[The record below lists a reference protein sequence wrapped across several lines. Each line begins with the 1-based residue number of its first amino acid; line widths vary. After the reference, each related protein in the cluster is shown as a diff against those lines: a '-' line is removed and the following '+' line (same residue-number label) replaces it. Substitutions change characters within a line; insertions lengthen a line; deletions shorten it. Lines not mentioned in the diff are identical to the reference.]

1 MNIIFGI
8 LAAFACIFL
17 VYKLWSFIKRR
28 VKEKQQAHRLSIQPI
43 LKFYANQSTM
53 MMPGESGAYLANIG
67 NGTAMDI
74 TIKDFHHPKE
84 KDWHFIFQKFDSL
97 EPGQDLPVNFDFLV
111 ADKKA
116 SNKNDMLWM
125 FDPEHDHDFMAQVM
139 ISFVD
144 VEGNRYRQTN
154 QMGKGEYSPGKPVQ
168 LEETKNP

>member
-97 EPGQDLPVNFDFLV
+97 EPGQDLPVNF
-111 ADKKA
+111 
-116 SNKNDMLWM
+116 
-125 FDPEHDHDFMAQVM
+125 
-139 ISFVD
+139 
-144 VEGNRYRQTN
+144 
-154 QMGKGEYSPGKPVQ
+154 
-168 LEETKNP
+168 